1 MPLETILSLSLI
13 FLYNR
18 ITSCRKIGI
27 LGERMKAVDLMFGD
41 LASLLSN
48 AIVLVIVTL
57 MFVISLR
64 LFLDRRKKGYMS
76 MTFSVIFVGIHYLLK
91 IYVLLTALDT
101 SLTAYL
107 LLMLKI
113 VSFVLLNFGVYQ
125 LYNRTHRKQYIFFYG
140 LIIMGFVV
148 SILHFSVPQ
157 MYNGTIHQV
166 RLLQDIGLELYVFV
180 LIFLCFYM
188 IPPYIGQQAKY
199 QWALT
204 IFFFIQTCHLIN
216 VYMYGNDQIWL
227 TLAGNILPIVF
238 YFLLFIMLFDR
249 VVELMQAI
257 YNSSITDGLTRLYNR
272 KFFYNRVSQYVGRHL
287 PIYILFSDIDNFKK
301 LNDTKGHQMGDDVLK
316 QVAQIMKEEAEE
328 CGIAGRY
335 GGEEMVVMVTD
346 PSVKMDA
353 FAERVRSR
361 IEKETIVT
369 ASIGYSKYKNGVSAE
384 ELIKQADQ
392 AMYKAKT
399 TGKNKVVKYA

>member
-1 MPLETILSLSLI
+1 
-13 FLYNR
+13 
-18 ITSCRKIGI
+18 
-27 LGERMKAVDLMFGD
+27 MKVVDLLFGE

-48 AIVLVIVTL
+48 AIVFIIVAL

-76 MTFSVIFVGIHYLLK
+76 MTISLIIVGFHYLLK
-91 IYVLLTALDT
+91 IYFSLTSVDT
-101 SLTAYL
+101 SLTAYA
-107 LLMLKI
+107 LLMLKMI
-113 VSFVLLNFGVYQ
+113 SFVLLNLGIYQ
-125 LYNRTHRKQYIFFYG
+125 LYNRTFRKQYIFFYG

-148 SILHFSVPQ
+148 SVLHFSVPQ
-157 MYNGTIHQV
+157 MYNGTAQQV
-166 RLLQDIGLELYVFV
+166 RLLQDIGSELYVFV

-188 IPPYIGQQAKY
+188 IPPFIGQQMKY
-199 QWALT
+199 QSALT
-204 IFFFIQTCHLIN
+204 VYFFMQSDHLVN
-216 VYMYGNDQIWL
+216 VYMYGNAQPIL
-227 TLAGNILPIVF
+227 TVAGNVLPILF
-238 YFLLFIMLFDR
+238 YFLLFMLLFDR

-257 YNSSITDGLTRLYNR
+257 YNSSITDGLTRLFNR
-272 KFFYNRVSQYVGRHL
+272 KFFYTRVTQHVQRHL
-287 PIYILFSDIDNFKK
+287 PVYILFSDIDNFKK
-301 LNDTKGHQMGDDVLK
+301 LNDTQGHQMGDDVLK
-316 QVAQIMKEEAEE
+316 QVAQIMKEEAED

-369 ASIGYSKYKNGVSAE
+369 ASIGYSKYKNGLSAE
-384 ELIKQADQ
+384 ELIKQADE

-399 TGKNKVVKYA
+399 SGKNKVVKYS

>member
-1 MPLETILSLSLI
+1 MSV
-13 FLYNR
+13 
-18 ITSCRKIGI
+18 
-27 LGERMKAVDLMFGD
+27 VDLLYGE

-48 AIVLVIVTL
+48 VIVFVIVVL

-76 MTFSVIFVGIHYLLK
+76 MTISLVIVGLQYMLK
-91 IYVLLTALDT
+91 IYVSFSAIDT
-101 SLTAYL
+101 SLTSYT

-113 VSFVLLNFGVYQ
+113 ISFVLLNFGIYQ
-125 LYNRTHRKQYIFFYG
+125 LYNRTFRKQYIFFYG

-148 SILHFSVPQ
+148 SVLHFSVPQ
-157 MYNGTIHQV
+157 MYSGTPQQV

-180 LIFLCFYM
+180 LVFLCFYM
-188 IPPYIGQQAKY
+188 IPPYVGQQMKY
-199 QWALT
+199 QLALT
-204 IFFFIQTCHLIN
+204 VYFFIQSVHLVN
-216 VYMYGNDQIWL
+216 VYMYGNTQPIL
-227 TLAGNILPIVF
+227 TIAGNALPIVF
-238 YFLLFIMLFDR
+238 YLLLFMLLFDR

-272 KFFYNRVSQYVGRHL
+272 KFFYNRVTQHVQRHL
-287 PIYILFSDIDNFKK
+287 PVYILFSDIDNFKK
-301 LNDTKGHQMGDDVLK
+301 LNDTQGHQMGDDVLK
-316 QVAQIMKEEAEE
+316 QVAQIMKEEAED

-346 PSVKMDA
+346 PGVKMDA

-384 ELIKQADQ
+384 ELIKQADE

-399 TGKNKVVKYA
+399 SGKNKVVKYA